1 MKIVFMGTPDY
12 AVKTLEAVV
21 GAGHEVVAVF
31 AQPDKPVGRKHILT
45 APPVKVCAE
54 NLGIPVFQP
63 QTLRDEET
71 VELIKGFEPDVI
83 VVVAYGK
90 ILKENVLSIPKYG
103 CVNGHASLLPKY
115 RGSAPIQWSIING
128 EKVTGI
134 TTMLMDKGIDTG
146 DILETV
152 EVEIGSEETAE
163 ELFERLSTV
172 SAELMVS
179 TLSKLE
185 KGEIIPKKQNDDEA
199 TYAPI
204 IKKEMAF
211 IDFKAKSAKE
221 ICNAV
226 RGYYSWPC
234 AYFFLNGKRIKVIKA
249 AVGEKSGKV
258 VGSVANSTD
267 SFSVVCADGVSVD
280 LLEIQPEGSKPM
292 TAKQFLNGNKIE
304 MGTVIEDTNG

>member
-12 AVKTLEAVV
+12 AVKTLEAVAN
-21 GAGHEVVAVF
+21 AGHEVVAVF

-54 NLGIPVFQP
+54 GLGIPVFQP
-63 QTLRDEET
+63 QTLKDEET

-146 DILETV
+146 DILEKT
-152 EVEIGSEETAE
+152 EVQIKDGETAE
-163 ELFERLSTV
+163 ELFERLSAI

-185 KGEIIPKKQNDDEA
+185 KGEITPEKQNDNEA

-211 IDFKAKSAKE
+211 IDFKDKTAKE

-249 AVGEKSGKV
+249 AVGEKSGKA
-258 VGSVANSTD
+258 VGSVADSTD
-267 SFSVVCADGVSVD
+267 SFSVVCADGITVD

-304 MGTVIEDTNG
+304 IGTVIEDTNG

>member
-12 AVKTLEAVV
+12 AVKTLEAVAN
-21 GAGHEVVAVF
+21 AGHEVVAVF

-54 NLGIPVFQP
+54 GLGIPVFQP
-63 QTLRDEET
+63 NTLRDAAVAEQLKE
-71 VELIKGFEPDVI
+71 INPDAI

-90 ILKENVLSIPKYG
+90 LLPKEILDIPKYG

-115 RGSAPIQWSIING
+115 RGASPIQWCIVCG
-128 EKVTGI
+128 ETKTGI
-134 TTMLMDKGIDTG
+134 TTMYMNEGMDTG
-146 DILETV
+146 DILEQT
-152 EVEIGSEETAE
+152 EVVIGDEETAE
-163 ELFERLSTV
+163 QLFERLSV
-172 SAELMVS
+172 ISAELMVS

-185 KGEIIPKKQNDDEA
+185 KGEITPVKQNDNEA

-211 IDFKAKSAKE
+211 IDFKAKTAKE
-221 ICNAV
+221 ICKAV

-249 AVGEKSGKV
+249 AVGEKSGKA
-258 VGSVANSTD
+258 VGSVADSTD
-267 SFSVVCADGVSVD
+267 SFSVVCADGITVD

-304 MGTVIEDTNG
+304 IGTVIEDTNG